1 MGKLVK
7 TGFGTLTRRQP
18 GAASMSASAAS
29 LRGWVARTL
38 FGFAGLCGIGL
49 APACGSEIEGGEYQV
64 PLNERFDCSNEGRKG
79 FVRAIMNDY
88 YLWYDQIPADLDYD
102 GAATPEQLL
111 ELMRY
116 KELDHWSGMQ
126 PLVER
131 ERFFGQGRFDGYG
144 YTLGQDVDGSV
155 RISWVHTDSPAGHA
169 GLDRGARLRALAG
182 TPVEELLA
190 QNTFYSTLA
199 QPTVVHTFE
208 ELDGT
213 VHDVELTQGEVV
225 ITSVKAAQVLE
236 TSAGPVGYFMF
247 TSFVGPSEAE
257 LKAAFTSFHEWEA
270 ANGQTIDQLIVD
282 LRYNGGGLLS
292 TAALL
297 GSLIEQSGAGQP
309 LIVETYNDRHP
320 EANRRRLMFEVP
332 EATSVSRVVFLTGPG
347 TASASEQVIN
357 GLRPYTE
364 VETVGQRTLGKPV
377 GADSFEHCGF
387 ALAPITFH
395 SLNADGEGDFFQGI
409 EPACDAHD
417 DLLHGLGDPEEAM
430 MKSALDVIEG
440 RVCEPLD
447 NLRSSLGAGPRVP
460 EKAPAPLPGSVPG
473 FLGWY

>member
-1 MGKLVK
+1 M
-7 TGFGTLTRRQP
+7 TRRQP
-18 GAASMSASAAS
+18 GAVRTGAA
-29 LRGWVARTL
+29 LTRGAVLTGAARARAL
-38 FGFAGLCGIGL
+38 LGLVGFACSALVSG
-49 APACGSEIEGGEYQV
+49 CGSELEGGPDEL
-64 PLNERFDCSNEGRKG
+64 PLDQRFDCSNEGRKG
-79 FVRAIMNDY
+79 FVGAIMNDY
-88 YLWYDQIPADLDYD
+88 YLWYDHIPADLDYD
-102 GAATPEQLL
+102 VVTTPEQLL
-111 ELMRY
+111 EMMRY

-126 PLVER
+126 PIAER

-144 YTLGQDVDGSV
+144 YTLGRDELNQV

-169 GLDRGARLRALAG
+169 GLDRGARLVALDG
-182 TPVEELLA
+182 QSIEELET
-190 QNTFYSTLA
+190 QGTIYSVLG

-213 VHDVELTQGEVV
+213 VHDLELTQGEVV
-225 ITSVKAAQVLE
+225 ITSVKATQVLE

-247 TSFVGPSEAE
+247 TSFVAPAEDE
-257 LKAAFTSFHEWEA
+257 LKAAFQSFHEWEA
-270 ANGQTIDQLIVD
+270 TNGQTVDQLIVD

-309 LIVETYNDRHP
+309 LIVETYNDRHQ
-320 EANRRRLMFEVP
+320 ESNRRRLMFDVA

-364 VETVGQRTLGKPV
+364 VETVGLRSLGKPV
-377 GADSFEHCGF
+377 GADSFQHCGY

-417 DLLHGLGDPEEAM
+417 DLLHTLGDPEEAM
-430 MKSALDVIEG
+430 MKSALAVIEG

-447 NLRSSLGAGPRVP
+447 TLRSSRTSR
-460 EKAPAPLPGSVPG
+460 APDRTLAPLEGRIPG

>member
-1 MGKLVK
+1 L
-7 TGFGTLTRRQP
+7 
-18 GAASMSASAAS
+18 
-29 LRGWVARTL
+29 
-38 FGFAGLCGIGL
+38 
-49 APACGSEIEGGEYQV
+49 PACSSEIEGGEYEV
-64 PLNERFDCSNEGRKG
+64 PLNQQFDCSNEGRKG
-79 FVRAIMNDY
+79 FIGAIMRDY
-88 YLWYDQIPADLDYD
+88 YLWYDTIPADLDYD
-102 GAATPEQLL
+102 SVPTPELL
-111 ELMRY
+111 LDLMRY

-126 PLVER
+126 QIVER

-144 YTLGQDVDGSV
+144 YSLGQDADNAV
-155 RISWVHTDSPAGHA
+155 RISYVHTDSPAGHA
-169 GLDRGARLRALAG
+169 GLDRGARLVALDG
-182 TPVEELLA
+182 QDIQELNR
-190 QNTFYSTLA
+190 QGTFYQVLS

-236 TSAGPVGYFMF
+236 TSTGPVGYFMF
-247 TSFVGPSEAE
+247 TSFVGPAEAE
-257 LKAAFTSFHEWEA
+257 LKTAFQSFHDWEE

-297 GSLIEQSGAGQP
+297 GSLIERSGAGEP
-309 LIVETYNDRHP
+309 LIVETYNDRHQ
-320 EANRRRLMFEVP
+320 EANRRRLMFEVD

-364 VETVGQRTLGKPV
+364 VETVGLKSLGKPV
-377 GADSFEHCGF
+377 GADAFEHCSY
-387 ALAPITFH
+387 AIAPITFH

-430 MKSALDVIEG
+430 MKAALAVIEG
-440 RVCEPLD
+440 RVCEQPES
-447 NLRSSLGAGPRVP
+447 LRSARSPAASQAP
-460 EKAPAPLPGSVPG
+460 APAPLPGSVPG